1 MVVAVVLAVVAS
13 PSAPSRADSRP
24 WGESRCST
32 PGQVRTV
39 KGKASTCTKT
49 PNGLIWRTN
58 AAKPSSGTASGS
70 WSKKG
75 PCQTN
80 NIHVTPPVSSSRG
93 AFTHAPFDV
102 NDVRIIVNGGDGGGA
117 DPRFAYVTVATP
129 DQRIALSA
137 PAPMLLVK
145 IRPKDSA
152 SVPNRLAM
160 RATDWDL
167 FFVVSCDTQIR
178 INHVTEPS
186 QRIRDAWGFPGLFGT
201 WWLPDGT
208 QVSADDRQV
217 PTRAVVFQPGDLIG
231 YTQGTL
237 QASNFDYVVAVNDY
251 TVCPWSVFDEP
262 IKTALLGKLGP
273 KPLSPSDGPVPGWPC
288 QGYGGHM

>member
-1 MVVAVVLAVVAS
+1 M
-13 PSAPSRADSRP
+13 
-24 WGESRCST
+24 
-32 PGQVRTV
+32 
-39 KGKASTCTKT
+39 
-49 PNGLIWRTN
+49 
-58 AAKPSSGTASGS
+58 
-70 WSKKG
+70 
-75 PCQTN
+75 
-80 NIHVTPPVSSSRG
+80 SSSRG
-93 AFTHAPFDV
+93 AFTHTPFDV
-102 NDVRIIVNGGDGGGA
+102 NDIRIIVNGGDGGGA
-117 DPRFAYVTVATP
+117 DPRFAYVTVASP
-129 DQRIALSA
+129 DQRIPLYA
-137 PAPMLLVK
+137 PAPMLLVR

-186 QRIRDAWGFPGLFGT
+186 QRIRDAWGFPGLFAT

-217 PTRAVVFQPGDLIG
+217 PTRAVVFQPGELIG

-288 QGYGGHM
+288 QGYGGRM

>member
-1 MVVAVVLAVVAS
+1 MTPKGLVWRTS
-13 PSAPSRADSRP
+13 PS
-24 WGESRCST
+24 
-32 PGQVRTV
+32 
-39 KGKASTCTKT
+39 
-49 PNGLIWRTN
+49 
-58 AAKPSSGTASGS
+58 KPSPTKAPGA

-75 PCQTN
+75 PCRTN
-80 NIHVTPPVSSSRG
+80 NIRVTPPVRTARG

-102 NDVRIIVNGGDGGGA
+102 SDVRIIVNGGDGGGA
-117 DPRFAYVTVATP
+117 DPRFAYVTVAAP
-129 DQRIALSA
+129 DQRIPLYA

-167 FFVVSCDTQIR
+167 FFIVSCDTQIR

-186 QRIRDAWGFPGLFGT
+186 QRIRDAWGYPGLFAT

-217 PTRAVVFQPGDLIG
+217 PAREVVFQPGELIG

-237 QASNFDYVVAVNDY
+237 QASNFDYVVAVNDS
-251 TVCPWSVFDEP
+251 TVCPWSVFNQP
-262 IKTALLGKLGP
+262 IRAALMGKLGP
-273 KPLSPSDGPVPGWPC
+273 KPLSPSDGPVAGWPC